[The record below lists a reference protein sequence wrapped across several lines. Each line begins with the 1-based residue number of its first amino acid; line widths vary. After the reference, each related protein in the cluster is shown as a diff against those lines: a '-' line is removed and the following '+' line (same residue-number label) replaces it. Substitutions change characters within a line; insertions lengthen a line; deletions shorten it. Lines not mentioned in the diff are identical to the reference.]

1 MSDWSSYKST
11 RKVYL
16 VDGRRTPFGK
26 FGGSLLGQSPIDLA
40 ESCSKALLQS
50 LELDATKLDHV
61 VFASVISTTTD
72 TLYAGRHLA
81 LRLGADIQTPGYNV
95 NRLCGSGFQ
104 AIVDAYNLILRDEA
118 NCVLVSGAE
127 AMSDAPHLIYGAR
140 FGTKYGAIPTGDL
153 LLDSLTDKFCKTPMG
168 LTAENLAQKYEISR
182 DECERY
188 SVESHLRAHGANKN
202 TIFDTEISPYALRKG
217 QLSKDE
223 HVREDVTIDGM
234 QKLRSSFKKDG
245 VVTPATASGIV
256 DGAASVIIADEKFV
270 EENKLNPLAEIV
282 DYKVVGVDPTIM
294 GIGPVDAIRGLV
306 NRAAIEIEDVDLFE
320 INEAFAAQV
329 IACNRELKISPDKLN
344 VWGGAIAIGHPL
356 AATGVRCSLTLARQ
370 MNNLNKTSGI
380 ASACIG
386 GGQGYAVYFKKS

>member
-1 MSDWSSYKST
+1 MADWSSYKST

-26 FGGSLLGQSPIDLA
+26 FGGSLMGQSPVDLA
-40 ESCSKALLQS
+40 ENCSKGLLEALK
-50 LELDATKLDHV
+50 LDGSKIDHV
-61 VFASVISTTTD
+61 VFSSVIPTTTD

-81 LRLGADIQTPGYNV
+81 LRLGADQATPGYNV

-118 NCVLVSGAE
+118 KCVLVAGAE
-127 AMSDAPHLIYGAR
+127 AMSDAPHLLYGAR
-140 FGTKYGAIPTGDL
+140 FGTKYGAVPTGDL
-153 LLDSLTDKFCKTPMG
+153 LLDSLTDKHCKTPMG
-168 LTAENLAQKYEISR
+168 ITAENLAEKYDISR
-182 DECERY
+182 EECERY
-188 SVESHLRAHGANKN
+188 SVDSHLKAVEAAKAGNYSE
-202 TIFDTEISPYALRKG
+202 EIVPFAIRKG
-217 QLSKDE
+217 ELGHDE
-223 HVREDVTIDGM
+223 HVRGDVTMEGM

-245 VVTPATASGIV
+245 TVTPATASGIV

-270 EENKLNPLAEIV
+270 KENNLTPLAEII

-294 GIGPVDAIRGLV
+294 GIGPVDAIRGV
-306 NRAAIEIEDVDLFE
+306 AERASINIEDVDLFE

-344 VWGGAIAIGHPL
+344 IWGGAVAIGHPL
-356 AATGVRCSLTLARQ
+356 AATGVRCSLTLTKQ
-370 MNNLNKTSGI
+370 MNKLGKATGI

-386 GGQGYAVYFKKS
+386 GGQGYAVYFKKP